1 MQSHYNTDSTEQ
13 ITDEELIHT
22 HVFRN
27 AETIYYITSKDQNLC
42 WNGFLEYGIICPG
55 IIRLLEMSRDEFG
68 VERVV
73 RDVWR

>member
-27 AETIYYITSKDQNLC
+27 AENIYYITSKDQKLC
-42 WNGFLEYGIICPG
+42 WNEFLELGIICPG